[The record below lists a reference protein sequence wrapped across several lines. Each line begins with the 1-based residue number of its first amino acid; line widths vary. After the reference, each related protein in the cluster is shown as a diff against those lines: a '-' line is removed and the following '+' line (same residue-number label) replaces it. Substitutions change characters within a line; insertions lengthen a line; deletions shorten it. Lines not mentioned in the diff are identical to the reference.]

1 MIELVRALAVLAEPP
16 GTEQARLG
24 KVLGLDGG
32 IDAAAY
38 TEVFALQL
46 YPYASVYVG
55 ADGMLGGDA
64 ADRVAGFWRALHRTP
79 PPEPDHLAALLG
91 LYASLVEQEAAEA
104 DSGRRLM
111 WRVGRKALL
120 WEHLASWLFPYLDK
134 LRETGPPFYRSW
146 GSLLGETLV
155 AEIGAVGPPDMLP
168 LHLRLASL
176 LPDPRRDGAA
186 AFVGGL
192 LAPVR
197 SGVFLTRADLARA
210 ARDLGLG
217 LRMGER
223 RFILET
229 LLAQD
234 AAAMLAWLSAEA
246 CAAVARHRLHEHVTG
261 PVALFWAGRA
271 EAAAALLEQLA
282 PAASAPSAQR

>member
-24 KVLGLDGG
+24 RILGLDGTP
-32 IDAAAY
+32 DAPAY
-38 TEVFALQL
+38 TEVFVLQL
-46 YPYASVYVG
+46 YPYASVYAG

-91 LYASLVEQEAAEA
+91 LYASLAEQEAAEV
-104 DSGRRLM
+104 DPTRRLM

-134 LRETGPPFYRSW
+134 LREIGPPFYRSW
-146 GSLLGETLV
+146 GALVGEALI
-155 AEIGAVGPPDMLP
+155 AEIDAVGPPDTLP
-168 LHLRLASL
+168 LHLRLAPP
-176 LPDPRRDGAA
+176 LPDPRRDEAP

-197 SGVFLTRADLARA
+197 SGVVLTRADLARA
-210 ARDLGLG
+210 AHDLGLG

-223 RFILET
+223 RFILEA
-229 LLAQD
+229 LLAQE
-234 AAAMLAWLSAEA
+234 AAAMLAWLAAEA
-246 CAAVARHRLHEHVTG
+246 HHDAARHRLHEPVTG

-271 EAAAALLEQLA
+271 DTAAALLEQLA
-282 PAASAPSAQR
+282 PAASAPSTQR